1 MPHTILC
8 FSRNYLSRLL
18 PEIGQRDP
26 DAQYLHIVQTDR
38 EAAHISSVG
47 GTVVLNLQALIRD
60 TLKQKHASIWQEPE
74 DFRSLTSFS
83 WSPIYADRYLPEYS
97 PAVRRKIAG
106 AIYFALSDVF
116 DRFKI
121 NAFVSEPV
129 ALFTTHVAFYL
140 SKKHGV
146 RLLMWAN
153 TYFPGYLYFSN
164 QIDISVPVR
173 VGALTDAEIQAVN
186 AVVAS
191 YVTGVTEDKRG
202 PANHHSFISNKLS
215 KLSYFKQRQG
225 LEPLVVRPGL
235 RSKAI
240 QIARLGRAALSRA
253 FFPRFSDFMTAGAV
267 SEHRFYLRALNTSR
281 SHYDS
286 MPSAYSGSHVVYPL
300 QYEPEA
306 TLLYFA
312 PDFVSQSQFVETIL
326 RSLPD
331 NHILWVKEHPN
342 QFGALGEQ
350 NWREMRRRYE
360 NLRLIHGRESVREL
374 IRKSALVVAISSS
387 AGMDALAI
395 GRRVIV
401 AGQVFYRYMTGA
413 LPVTS
418 AAEIAAALNDPA
430 NYGPVDNID
439 RNIAE
444 LEQFATKCYPGDP
457 QPAHGLFLPEN
468 LDSIARAIRNEIG
481 AD

>member
-1 MPHTILC
+1 MSHTILC

-18 PEIGQRDP
+18 PEIGRRDP
-26 DAQYLHIVQTDR
+26 DVQYLHMVQTDR
-38 EAAHISSVG
+38 EAAHIESVG
-47 GTVVLNLQALIRD
+47 GTVVLNLQALVRES
-60 TLKQKHASIWQEPE
+60 LKQKNAPVWREPE

-83 WSPIYADRYLPEYS
+83 WSPIYADRYLPEYT
-97 PAVRRKIAG
+97 PIIRRKIAG
-106 AIYFALSDVF
+106 AIFAAMSELF
-116 DRFKI
+116 ERFKI
-121 NAFVSEPV
+121 DAFVSEPV
-129 ALFTTHVAFYL
+129 ALFPTHVAFYL
-140 SKKHGV
+140 SKKHGA

-164 QIDISVPVR
+164 QIDISIPVR
-173 VGALTDAEIQAVN
+173 VGAPTDAEIQAAN
-186 AVVAS
+186 AVVSA

-240 QIARLGRAALSRA
+240 QIARLARARFSRLT
-253 FFPRFSDFMTAGAV
+253 FPRFSDFMTAGAV
-267 SEHRFYLRALNTSR
+267 NEHRFYLRALNASR
-281 SHYDS
+281 SNYDA
-286 MPSAYSGSHVVYPL
+286 MPAEYSGSHLVYPL

-312 PDFVSQSQFVETIL
+312 PDFVSQVQFVETIL

-331 NHILWVKEHPN
+331 DHILWVKEHPN
-342 QFGALGEQ
+342 QFGALGER
-350 NWREMRRRYE
+350 NWQDMKRRYE
-360 NLRLIHGRESVREL
+360 NLRLIQGRESVREL

-401 AGQVFYRYMTGA
+401 AGQVFYRHMTGA
-413 LPVTS
+413 LPVSS
-418 AAEIAAALNDPA
+418 AAEIAAVLNDPA

-439 RNIAE
+439 KNIKE
-444 LEQFATKCYPGDP
+444 LELFVTKCYRGDP
-457 QPAHGLFLPEN
+457 QPAHELFLPEN
-468 LDSIARAIRNEIG
+468 LDFIVHAIHNEIG
-481 AD
+481 AA